1 MLCADISHKIL
12 CTDMVLS
19 RWSLS
24 KLAQFPQQED
34 VLTTSTGKRTHEACS
49 PPPME
54 RSLLWSIIARHMVLK
69 FMTKNSHCWWT
80 SQRKVRSEWEELQGH
95 PAHSRAVGWVIGH
108 ATIWLAR
115 SNNFASRK
123 APESS
128 LVLSDGFSI
137 GFPAGLETKVCQTGL
152 G

>member
-1 MLCADISHKIL
+1 MCGYFTQDPLHRYGVISVIPFKARAVSTTRRCI
-12 CTDMVLS
+12 
-19 RWSLS
+19 
-24 KLAQFPQQED
+24 
-34 VLTTSTGKRTHEACS
+34 VLTTLTGKRTHEACS

-137 GFPAGLETKVCQTGL
+137 GFLAGLETKVCQTGL